1 MLYVCRL
8 SVSNDLK
15 YDAIRYCT
23 CYAQHIIINCYIYQ
37 NFFPFPLP
45 SFVFLHFPPAHH
57 SFQHFV
63 FLVYLVIFFVYR
75 DLHDVGAKK
84 ISVFALNKVSEPSF
98 VARNLIIIILYSSVM
113 VKSVAREMG
122 GSRKE

>member
-1 MLYVCRL
+1 MLSGTVRVMHSTLLLIVIFTKIFSHSL
-8 SVSNDLK
+8 SPFSYIFIFLLP
-15 YDAIRYCT
+15 
-23 CYAQHIIINCYIYQ
+23 IILFSI
-37 NFFPFPLP
+37 
-45 SFVFLHFPPAHH
+45 
-57 SFQHFV
+57 FV